1 MADAYDP
8 LDYDNLAK
16 SVVDSLLAATP
27 VALPPQPFN
36 GSGVYALY
44 YTGSLDF
51 YRPIASS
58 ECNVPIYV
66 GKADARSTRRGDEV
80 TPAAGKTLHN
90 RLKKHAK
97 SIKSAVNLEIVEFR
111 CRYLVVAPVWV
122 SLAEQFLLNR
132 FRPVWNTVADGFGNN
147 PPGRGRDKMRRPRWD
162 VVHPRREWAQGLNPK
177 ETPDQVQAQIAEAL
191 KPSVQM
197 PSHR

>member
-16 SVVDSLLAATP
+16 SVVDSLLAALP
-27 VALPPQPFN
+27 VAVPPERFN

-51 YRPIASS
+51 YRSIASS
-58 ECNVPIYV
+58 ECRVPIYV

-80 TPAAGKTLHN
+80 ANPAGTTLYN
-90 RLKKHAK
+90 RLRNHAK
-97 SIKSAVNLEIVEFR
+97 SIDAAENLELAEFR
-111 CRYLVVAPVWV
+111 CRYLVVTPVWV

-132 FRPVWNTVADGFGNN
+132 FQPVWNTVADGFGNHA
-147 PPGRGRDKMRRPRWD
+147 PGRGRDNMRRPRWD
-162 VVHPRREWAQGLNPK
+162 VVHPGREWAARLQPE
-177 ETPDQVQAQIAEAL
+177 ETPDQVQARIVDAL
-191 KPSVQM
+191 QPST
-197 PSHR
+197 